1 MLIAVWYL
9 GLTAVS
15 LAFAYRDGGVRRA
28 TGVLIIGS
36 YLVFLGSLLATA
48 HAALTGG
55 GGRWRSAAG
64 DRGGLDGRPGPPA
77 LAGILAR
84 ARLAS

>member
-15 LAFAYRDGGVRRA
+15 MAFTYRDGGVRRA

-36 YLVFLGSLLATA
+36 YLVFLGI
-48 HAALTGG
+48 
-55 GGRWRSAAG
+55 AAG
-64 DRGGLDGRPGPPA
+64 HRARQLRPGWRP
-77 LAGILAR
+77 LAFR
-84 ARLAS
+84 CW